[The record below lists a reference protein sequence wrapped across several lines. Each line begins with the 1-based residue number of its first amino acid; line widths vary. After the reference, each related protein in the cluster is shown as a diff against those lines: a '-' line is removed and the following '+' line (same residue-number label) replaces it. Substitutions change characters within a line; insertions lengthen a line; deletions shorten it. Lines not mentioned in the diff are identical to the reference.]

1 VQDRR
6 RLQFAPPHAPID
18 TLVLSQVRFL
28 RDCLEAE
35 LARDPEVRVL
45 RGCETISGALGAT
58 VGLEP
63 CMVLLDGAFPDG
75 PRVAAQLR
83 GALPTAK
90 IVAFALPEA
99 EETVLRWAQAGI
111 SGYVPNTASLSELS
125 LLLLRISRG
134 EQFCSSQV
142 TGALLRRIGDP
153 APAAPVPSGP
163 PGPPSPGVALTG
175 RERDILRLVSL
186 GLPNKEIARRL
197 DIGLGTTKTHVHNLL
212 SKLKLSS
219 RVQIAAQTNV
229 TNGRALNRTLFSPL
243 LDTIYT
249 PAPPPSIPSAIP
261 SD

>member
-1 VQDRR
+1 VQDQRR
-6 RLQFAPPHAPID
+6 PQFARPQAPVD
-18 TLVLSQVRFL
+18 TIVLSQVRVL

-35 LARDPEVRVL
+35 LARDPGVRML
-45 RGCETISGALGAT
+45 RGCETVSGALGAML
-58 VGLEP
+58 GLEP
-63 CMVLLDGAFPDG
+63 CMVLLDGAFPEG
-75 PRVAAQLR
+75 SRVAAQLR
-83 GALPTAK
+83 GALPSAR

-153 APAAPVPSGP
+153 APAVAVPSG
-163 PGPPSPGVALTG
+163 SRVALTG

-219 RVQIAAQTNV
+219 RVQVAAQTNA
-229 TNGRALNRTLFSPL
+229 TNESAPNRTLFSPL

-249 PAPPPSIPSAIP
+249 PATRRSIPSPIS